1 MAVISTITTGSDA
14 RGLFPDSSF
23 LKPDEVIPDSLALN
37 ELFATQTGEITG
49 DTPKMRVPFVSADA
63 TAAIVKEGDD
73 ITPATPTLDEV
84 AFNTVKFAILTKMSN
99 EAFAS
104 NAATNLISVSAQRAV
119 TGAIDN
125 LMLNNTAT
133 EGQPTGLLNTT
144 GISTVTEQISDN
156 LDPLLDLLGTIGDEG
171 GQPTALTM
179 SFGTWAKL
187 LKLKDSTKRGLVA
200 DRVADAPTPSLF
212 GVPVVLNQRTPADTI
227 LAVDSSVVFAAAS
240 QIEVARDSSYY
251 FGSDSTALRIT
262 ARVGFGVSFPERIG
276 KVTLKTTA

>member
-104 NAATNLISVSAQRAV
+104 NAATNLIWTCSAPSGTRA
-119 TGAIDN
+119 
-125 LMLNNTAT
+125 
-133 EGQPTGLLNTT
+133 
-144 GISTVTEQISDN
+144 
-156 LDPLLDLLGTIGDEG
+156 
-171 GQPTALTM
+171 
-179 SFGTWAKL
+179 
-187 LKLKDSTKRGLVA
+187 DSPPRS
-200 DRVADAPTPSLF
+200 P
-212 GVPVVLNQRTPADTI
+212 
-227 LAVDSSVVFAAAS
+227 
-240 QIEVARDSSYY
+240 
-251 FGSDSTALRIT
+251 
-262 ARVGFGVSFPERIG
+262 
-276 KVTLKTTA
+276 

>member
-49 DTPKMRVPFVSADA
+49 DSPKMRVPFVSADA

-212 GVPVVLNQRTPADTI
+212 GVPV
-227 LAVDSSVVFAAAS
+227 DSSVVFAAAS

-262 ARVGFGVSFPERIG
+262 ARVGFGVSFPKRIG
-276 KVTLKTTA
+276 KVTLKTAA